1 VASGLLPCRTGT
13 DGPVTESWPVAD
25 PDEEEH
31 PIYDEIVK
39 EVTDDE

>member
-1 VASGLLPCRTGT
+1 M
-13 DGPVTESWPVAD
+13 TESWPVAD
-25 PDEEEH
+25 PDSEDH